1 MFFVFSNKT
10 FARFYFDRSRNFEH
24 CSEEEQFLSMF
35 RDRELEQIRKWLQKK
50 LRLRKVN
57 GFSVKWCVCVCVC
70 VHVILVQECVL
81 SFEVTFDILID
92 SFCILKDIWATEKGT
107 LITLLVHIELL
118 TESWIDFS
126 SSFLELI
133 LLRSCVVPVSVILFL
148 LKSLQYF

>member
-1 MFFVFSNKT
+1 MFRRRT
-10 FARFYFDRSRNFEH
+10 I
-24 CSEEEQFLSMF
+24 LSMF
-35 RDRELEQIRKWLQKK
+35 HDRELEQIRKWLQKK
-50 LRLRKVN
+50 LRLRKVER
-57 GFSVKWCVCVCVC
+57 FSVKWCVYMCVYVC

-92 SFCILKDIWATEKGT
+92 SFCILKDIWAMEKGT